1 MNPHGHSGG
10 ALGDWMATHELDEE
24 TEMALEERVKRATR
38 ERRKWDAL
46 RKAFATSKSKQAA
59 NYERMKDI
67 EKREERLRE
76 VRESSLLKPK
86 LIMEAVTNMEKAGF
100 RVRMAVDAKEAL
112 DMVIEEMGN
121 EKLLVKSKT
130 NVSKEIHLTH
140 EMTDMGYEVVE
151 TDLGDRIIQIAD
163 QPGAHPTGP
172 AAHLDRYDI
181 AKILSKYA
189 GRELEPDPRKLTDF
203 VLADLS
209 GAIDRA
215 QVGLTGANSIGA
227 EEGAILLIQNEGNIT
242 KVSMRP
248 WKHII
253 LTALD
258 KVYPNLDEAL
268 NAARLQTFYATG
280 AVLTSYI
287 NIIGGPSKTADIE
300 KKLFEGIHGPEEVVV
315 ILLDNGRSQAKGEML
330 EVFKCIG
337 CGNCLLHCPVY
348 DTIALNYGES
358 PALGGRGVGML
369 AATEGLDAAV
379 DHGLYFC
386 TQCELC
392 ESACPASVDTP
403 SVIRALRKRAFEE
416 GKLIE
421 PAKVVLDV
429 VEEYGTPYGDELAD
443 LPEPPGKAETV
454 LYVGCAER
462 RSERSDVPA
471 ARRVLDRI
479 GMEHAFIDERCCQA
493 LVELL
498 GGERDRAAS
507 DHNRDAIVAAG
518 AKRVVT
524 LCPTCSHMLEEDLDG
539 TGIEVMP
546 FIEVV
551 AKADL
556 PVTFDGVVTYH
567 DPCDLGRN
575 TGVYE
580 EPRNVI
586 KSIPG
591 VNLVELPHNRTL
603 SMCCGGG
610 GNVEMVDPDLSGQV
624 AQMKIDEIQGTG
636 ADMVVSACQQC
647 LRTIATRARRQ
658 RIDLPVKD
666 LTELV
671 AEAMK

>member
-1 MNPHGHSGG
+1 MV
-10 ALGDWMATHELDEE
+10 DREQRDE
-24 TEMALEERVKRATR
+24 TAMALEDRVKRATR
-38 ERRKWDAL
+38 ERKKWEAL
-46 RKAFATSKSKQAA
+46 RKAFATSMSKQAA

-67 EKREERLRE
+67 EKRKQRLQE
-76 VRESSLLKPK
+76 VRDSTLLKPE
-86 LIMEAVTNMEKAGF
+86 LIVEAVTNMEKAGF

-112 DMVIEEMGN
+112 DMVIEEMGE

-140 EMTDMGYEVVE
+140 EMTDMGFEVVE

-163 QPGAHPTGP
+163 LPGAHPTGP

-181 AKILSKYA
+181 AKILSEYA

-203 VLADLS
+203 VLEDLS

-215 QVGLTGANSIGA
+215 RVGLTGANSIGA

-315 ILLDNGRSQAKGEML
+315 ILLDNGRTEASGEML

-369 AATEGLDAAV
+369 AITEGLDEAV

-392 ESACPASVDTP
+392 ESACPASVDAP
-403 SVIRALRKRAFEE
+403 AVINALRKRAYQE

-429 VEEYGTPYGDELAD
+429 VAEHGTPYGEELND

-462 RSERSDVPA
+462 RTEDSDVPA
-471 ARRVLDRI
+471 ARRILDRL
-479 GMEHAFIDERCCQA
+479 GMEHAFVDERCCQA
-493 LVELL
+493 LVDLL
-498 GGERDRAAS
+498 GGERDGDTI
-507 DHNRDAIVAAG
+507 DHNRQAIVAAG

-524 LCPTCSHMLEEDLDG
+524 LCPTCAHVLQGDLEG

-556 PVTFDGVVTYH
+556 PLDYQGVVTYH
-567 DPCDLGRN
+567 DPCDLGRKSGRGLLGFDAPRKAITA
-575 TGVYE
+575 TGATLKE
-580 EPRNVI
+580 MPRSREDS
-586 KSIPG
+586 K
-591 VNLVELPHNRTL
+591 
-603 SMCCGGG
+603 CCGGG
-610 GNVEMVDPDLSGQV
+610 GGLRATYPALSV
-624 AQMKIDEIQGTG
+624 AMAKQRMEEIRDMDAEYCLTDCPSCVHNLSNAKKRKDAVQIMTTVRWLDHMLEGGT
-636 ADMVVSACQQC
+636 D
-647 LRTIATRARRQ
+647 
-658 RIDLPVKD
+658 
-666 LTELV
+666 
-671 AEAMK
+671 

>member
-1 MNPHGHSGG
+1 
-10 ALGDWMATHELDEE
+10 
-24 TEMALEERVKRATR
+24 VKQATR
-38 ERRKWDAL
+38 ERKRWAAL
-46 RKAFATSKSKQAA
+46 RKAFATSMAKQAA
-59 NYERMKDI
+59 NEARMHGIEERK
-67 EKREERLRE
+67 ERLRE
-76 VRESSLLKPK
+76 VREKHLLRPE
-86 LIMEAVTNMEKAGF
+86 LIEAAVRNMEAAGF
-100 RVRMAVDAKEAL
+100 RVRMAADADEAVR
-112 DMVIEEMGN
+112 MVVEEMGD

-140 EMTDMGYEVVE
+140 LMEDMGYEVVE

-163 QPGAHPTGP
+163 LPGAHPTGP

-181 AKILSKYA
+181 AKILSEYA

-203 VLADLS
+203 VLEDLNVKIES
-209 GAIDRA
+209 AR
-215 QVGLTGANSIGA
+215 VGLTGANSIGA
-227 EEGAILLIQNEGNIT
+227 EEGAVLIIHNEGNIT

-253 LTALD
+253 LSAID
-258 KVYPNLDEAL
+258 KVYPNLDEGL

-315 ILLDNGRSQAKGEML
+315 ILLDNGRSQATGEMV

-358 PALGGRGVGML
+358 PALGGRGIGML
-369 AATEGLDAAV
+369 AITEGLDAAV

-392 ESACPASVDTP
+392 ESACPASVHAP
-403 SVIRALRKRAFEE
+403 SVINALRKRALEE

-429 VEEYGTPYGDELAD
+429 VEEYGSPYGEDLGE
-443 LPEPPGKAETV
+443 LPEPPGRAETV

-462 RSERSDVPA
+462 RSEDSDVAA
-471 ARRVLDRI
+471 ARRILDKV
-479 GMEHAFIDERCCQA
+479 GYEHAFIEERCCQA

-498 GGERDRAAS
+498 GGERDPEPIE
-507 DHNRDAIVAAG
+507 HNRNAILAAG

-524 LCPTCSHMLEEDLDG
+524 LCPTCAHMLEGDLEG
-539 TGIEVMP
+539 TGVEVMP
-546 FIEVV
+546 MIELI

-556 PVTFDGVVTYH
+556 PVRFEGVVTYH
-567 DPCDLGRN
+567 DPCDLGRKSGKGLLGFEAPRRAIEA
-575 TGVYE
+575 TGATIE
-580 EPRNVI
+580 ELPRNREES
-586 KSIPG
+586 K
-591 VNLVELPHNRTL
+591 
-603 SMCCGGG
+603 CCGGG
-610 GNVEMVDPDLSGQV
+610 GGLRATYPALSV
-624 AQMKIDEIQGTG
+624 AMAKQRMEEIRELD
-636 ADMVVSACQQC
+636 AEWC
-647 LRTIATRARRQ
+647 LTDCPSCVHNLSNAKKRKDKVQIATTIRWLAGILDGQ
-658 RIDLPVKD
+658 
-666 LTELV
+666 
-671 AEAMK
+671 